1 MTGHASFASTQ
12 RGGERPPATKATG
25 LCTPSP
31 KKKNTGRVLPG
42 SLLVL
47 PVRGLPAVRAL
58 ALGRF
63 DGAGP
68 GPACCACAGAAG
80 GCRWCRCS
88 LCVVLRRPWQP
99 RWRWCR
105 WRGPALPRS
114 PGASRVAAGSPAS
127 RVATGAPA
135 RLAGRGHWCG
145 ACGGLSLLFLPAS
158 PAHRDST
165 GPGNQSNG
173 PPQPSPKKENTG
185 EACGDP
191 LPPLPVLPL
200 LLLAARFC
208 RSSTQAATEATG
220 FPRPLQEGV

>member
-88 LCVVLRRPWQP
+88 LCVVLRRPRQP
-99 RWRWCR
+99 RWR
-105 WRGPALPRS
+105 GPGVGLPLFLCVARS
-114 PGASRVAAGSPAS
+114 CLKRSWGRRAQPGGGWPAH

-135 RLAGRGHWCG
+135 GLLGRGTGIARVVAVAALLARVASTQEGPRPRQHKQRSS
-145 ACGGLSLLFLPAS
+145 ATLSKKRK
-158 PAHRDST
+158 HRRSLR
-165 GPGNQSNG
+165 
-173 PPQPSPKKENTG
+173 KHV
-185 EACGDP
+185 AAVAVR
-191 LPPLPVLPL
+191 LPVLPL
-200 LLLAARFC
+200 L
-208 RSSTQAATEATG
+208 
-220 FPRPLQEGV
+220 